1 MKVVFKK
8 TFSDQSYVPD
18 VSWFTCLNRKQEE
31 SVFVS
36 DRSRWIIRSEE
47 MKQIKK
53 IFACTSKS
61 SKKAWMLFI
70 SNYNANTDESAI
82 RWKSK
87 IIIFKR
93 PKILYEAAN
102 IEEKSYR
109 VNASLT
115 NKSKSVSL

>member
-1 MKVVFKK
+1 
-8 TFSDQSYVPD
+8 
-18 VSWFTCLNRKQEE
+18 
-31 SVFVS
+31 
-36 DRSRWIIRSEE
+36 
-47 MKQIKK
+47 
-53 IFACTSKS
+53 
-61 SKKAWMLFI
+61 MLFI

-102 IEEKSYR
+102 IEQKPYR